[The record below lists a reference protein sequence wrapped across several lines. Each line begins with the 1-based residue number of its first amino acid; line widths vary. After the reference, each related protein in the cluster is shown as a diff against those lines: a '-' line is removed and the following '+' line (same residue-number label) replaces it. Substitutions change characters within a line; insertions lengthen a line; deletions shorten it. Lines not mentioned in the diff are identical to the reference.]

1 MNSKII
7 NEFSQHADSYDKNAL
22 VQRLAAQMLALF
34 ITEELQISEH
44 TATMMLKQFCLTQE
58 QETAGTSPRT
68 ILEIGSG
75 TGLLTELL
83 LDIFPE
89 SLLVC
94 IDGSKEML
102 AKLKRKLQQRQKP
115 SEIEAYILDCNRLS
129 EFLLPEE
136 ATFDL
141 IVSSFTLQWMRDLPL
156 SLRSLANLL
165 APGGRL
171 IFSVP
176 GQASFREWKEACRIA
191 ELPFTGNS
199 LPAFNELQKCCQ
211 HLKLQGTIKEHELT
225 QQFDSARQFFKN
237 LKKTGASERLYL
249 GPDTPE
255 PPTLSAKQL
264 RMLIKT
270 WDSLFKD
277 RPVEA
282 TYQVISACLSK

>member
-7 NEFSQHADSYDKNAL
+7 SQFSQHAESYDKNAL

-34 ITEELQISEH
+34 IAEELETAQH
-44 TATMMLKQFCLTQE
+44 TSAMMFKQFCLTPEAEAQ
-58 QETAGTSPRT
+58 QINCRT

-83 LDIFPE
+83 LDLFPE
-89 SLLVC
+89 SLIVC

-102 AKLKRKLQQRQKP
+102 SKLKRKLQQRPKQA
-115 SEIEAYILDCNRLS
+115 EIEAYILDCNRLS

-136 ATFDL
+136 ASFDL

-156 SLRSLANLL
+156 TIRSLTNLL

-191 ELPFTGNS
+191 ELPFTGNA
-199 LPAFNELQKCCQ
+199 LPEFSELQECCQ
-211 HLKLQGTIKEHELT
+211 QLKLQGTIKEHDLT
-225 QQFDSARQFFKN
+225 QQFDSARQFFQT
-237 LKKTGASERLYL
+237 LKQTGASERLYL
-249 GPDTPE
+249 DTNAPE
-255 PPTLSAKQL
+255 PTTLSARQM

-270 WDSLFKD
+270 WDSLFKG